1 MPNTS
6 CGVSEFY
13 FNEINDVTYYHND
26 VFNSPKN
33 TIFHLDKKSYYLKN
47 QTADPLSSVFNNITE
62 FRQ

>member
-26 VFNSPKN
+26 VFNSPKYS
-33 TIFHLDKKSYYLKN
+33 IFNK
-47 QTADPLSSVFNNITE
+47 ITE
-62 FRQ
+62 FFQ